1 MSAKV
6 ITGVPRSGKSYY
18 SVREV
23 ALKHFTWSKDF
34 FEWTPKKDAP
44 TIITNL
50 EDFRLPHVNFEQFLL
65 ENNVD
70 YREFFTLDYFDEFVL
85 PMFGRVVI
93 ILDEAQSYFPP
104 DFKDDRAVSGGKN
117 RGRSV
122 FFFFEFH
129 GHRPIDIY
137 LIGQLWIAFHP
148 RIVRLG
154 EYQIDAQPKTLSLR
168 KGELTYHFLNQSQHK
183 IDSASFIVDP
193 KIASLYKSS
202 HGELNSNE
210 IRPKRKLIMYAMLL
224 IALIV
229 AMAVFWV
236 PSMFGTPSK
245 PVASSVGS
253 PSPAKVVSS
262 PKVKRSSLAFSGGAR
277 AMPSKSPEE
286 MREWL
291 DLEKEIKE
299 KLEPAKLTRITT
311 GGAWF
316 GGKLVAINLFGEIIR
331 VSEMPYYYED
341 LGNNKISVLV
351 PNDLL
356 PKARPGVWFSGNE
369 SVVQSEPMLPDP
381 PALLKQ
387 NPLEIGSSI
396 SNFKGGPSGASESV
410 AGQDGTPL

>member
-1 MSAKV
+1 MSVKV
-6 ITGVPRSGKSYY
+6 ITGVPRSGKSYFA
-18 SVREV
+18 VREV
-23 ALKHFTWSKDF
+23 ALKHFQWSKDF
-34 FEWTPKKDAP
+34 FEWTSKKDAP

-70 YREFFTLDYFDEFVL
+70 YREFFTLDYFDQVVL
-85 PMFGRVVI
+85 PTFGRVVI

-148 RIVRLG
+148 RIIRLG
-154 EYQIDAQPKTLSLR
+154 EYQIDAQPKTLSIR
-168 KGELTYHFLNQSQHK
+168 KGELSYHFLNQSQHK

-210 IRPKRKLIMYAMLL
+210 IRPKRKLIMYALL
-224 IALIV
+224 LAALVV

-236 PSMFGTPSK
+236 PTMFGTRSPDKIEPDTVSSSPIAT
-245 PVASSVGS
+245 PVK
-253 PSPAKVVSS
+253 PAKTVHAKSS
-262 PKVKRSSLAFSGGAR
+262 APTVRT
-277 AMPSKSPEE
+277 PPQKSPEE
-286 MREWL
+286 LKEWL
-291 DLEKEIKE
+291 DLEKKVKE
-299 KLEPAKLTRITT
+299 TLDPVKLTRIVT

-316 GGKLVAINLFGEIIR
+316 GGKLVAIDLFGEIIR

-351 PNDLL
+351 PDDLL
-356 PKARPGVWFSGNE
+356 PKARPGVWFSGLHGVSTDSDSPDFIE
-369 SVVQSEPMLPDP
+369 SPELARD
-381 PALLKQ
+381 
-387 NPLEIGSSI
+387 I
-396 SNFKGGPSGASESV
+396 SNERKSLEL
-410 AGQDGTPL
+410 Q